1 MKKIFF
7 GLCAF
12 AVLSVSFAQAASFS
26 ILGAGD
32 LSGAAGTTG
41 QLQIQYDPAPGGAT
55 FADGSIRLA
64 LNSSTPGVIKLTGA
78 TILEPAARWGGSVQV
93 LGVTEN
99 SIGQMNAFSV
109 GNPGLPANG
118 TSIYA
123 TVDYTFVGDGSTTLS
138 LAVQGEDPLY
148 DGAQGDVSGSV
159 SLLSATLKNS
169 TGTTIPEPATLAMVA
184 TGMIGLVLRRR
195 NG

>member
-7 GLCAF
+7 GLCAL
-12 AVLSVSFAQAASFS
+12 ALLTVSAQAASFS
-26 ILGAGD
+26 IIGAGD

-55 FADGSIRLA
+55 FADGSIRLG
-64 LNSSTPGVIKLTGA
+64 LNSSTSGVIKLTGA
-78 TILEPAARWGGSVQV
+78 TILESTARWGGSTQV
-93 LGVTEN
+93 LGVSDN

-123 TVDYTFVGDGSTTLS
+123 TVDYAFVADGSTTLS
-138 LAVQGEDPLY
+138 LFTQGEDPLY

-159 SLLSATLKNS
+159 SLLSATLKNT
-169 TGTTIPEPATLAMVA
+169 TGTPVIPEPATLAMVGTA
-184 TGMIGLVLRRR
+184 LFGLVLRRR